1 MRKDFVAK
9 TLIILVALVV
19 LSCPALAKDSPASPF
34 TDDANSQS
42 KAQTAA
48 QRSVQGHADNMEPLK
63 ELPVPSYLHGY
74 DALYRENPRQAALK
88 WFRDAKFGLFVHY
101 ALGSFATEGEG
112 RDPAHPITRSRF
124 KELTAKTPEAWRALS
139 KRFTAE
145 NFDAD
150 FITDL
155 ALQAEMGYV
164 NFTTAHKGGLY
175 MFDTKYSEYTSLN
188 TPCKRDLVAELAEAC
203 RKKGLGL
210 FLYYN
215 PDLVIGIGTFDM
227 VFGQLRELLT
237 QYGPIAGI
245 WLDPIGTFYENPEKY
260 PVDEIYT
267 HIRSL
272 QPQCLV
278 SWKQGANGNEDFAAP
293 EGLMHPKGGAYG
305 EKIWAMNKG
314 KPGEICTV
322 MQTAPPAWLYIE
334 GNHSINADQV
344 MMLLADAFAQKA
356 NLLLNINPRP
366 DGSVPQEQ
374 VAALREA
381 GERIRKTGFP
391 SPALLDR
398 SIRKSWQSRVKLGKR
413 SSLKEPR

>member
-1 MRKDFVAK
+1 MMRRDSVVGI
-9 TLIILVALVV
+9 LITFLALIV
-19 LSCPALAKDSPASPF
+19 LSCPALAKESPASPVG
-34 TDDANSQS
+34 DDANSQS

-48 QRSVQGHADNMEPLK
+48 QRSVQGRADNMEPIK
-63 ELPVPSYLHGY
+63 GLPVPSYLHGY

-88 WFRDAKFGLFVHY
+88 WFSDAKFGLFVHY

-124 KELTAKTPEAWRALS
+124 KELTTKTPEAWRALS

-145 NFDAD
+145 KFDAD

-164 NFTTAHKGGLY
+164 NFTTVHMGGLY
-175 MFDTKYSEYTSLN
+175 MFDTKYSEFTSLN
-188 TPCKRDLVAELAEAC
+188 TPCKRDLIAELAEAC

-215 PDLVIGIGTFDM
+215 PDLVIRTGGFDI

-237 QYGPIAGI
+237 HYGPIAGI
-245 WLDPIGTFYENPEKY
+245 WLDPIGTFYEHPEKY
-260 PVDEIYT
+260 PVDEIYA

-278 SWKQGANGNEDFAAP
+278 SWKQGANGDEDFVAP

-305 EKIWAMNKG
+305 EKIWAMNRG

-344 MMLLADAFAQKA
+344 MLLLADAFAQKA
-356 NLLLNINPRP
+356 NLLLNVDPRP
-366 DGSVPQEQ
+366 DGAVPPEQ
-374 VAALREA
+374 VAALRKA
-381 GERIRKTGFP
+381 AERIRKNGYPTP
-391 SPALLDR
+391 RLMDR
-398 SIRKSWQSRVKLGKR
+398 NERRKRKKA
-413 SSLKEPR
+413 KP